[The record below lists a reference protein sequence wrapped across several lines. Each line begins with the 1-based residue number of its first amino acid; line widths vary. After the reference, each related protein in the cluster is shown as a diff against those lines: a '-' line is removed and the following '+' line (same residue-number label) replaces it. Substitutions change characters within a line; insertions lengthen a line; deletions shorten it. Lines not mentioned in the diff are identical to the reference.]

1 MIGHSQSDG
10 CRAGRTSDIGRVIVL
25 VQGILVHGV
34 VRGFWELGHVGV
46 VVTAWASPSFFLVAP
61 IPVLLLPTLVEAT

>member
-1 MIGHSQSDG
+1 M
-10 CRAGRTSDIGRVIVL
+10 ADIGRVIVL

-46 VVTAWASPSFFLVAP
+46 MVTAWASPSFFFAP
-61 IPVLLLPTLVEAT
+61 PVPILLLPALVEAA